1 MCRLINSDVRESFAA
16 KLRNK
21 SLWAFCRVLPS
32 ENTLLSVH
40 TLQSVHKNPRGYP
53 VRFQQWF
60 LLQEVRTN
68 RKSVRMSVLGGTPA
82 PREHHARFNNSMRS
96 YTDWETHR
104 QSVIRTSER
113 NRTSAPTG
121 VRFEQHW
128 FSLNTHRRYAGS
140 YFYFC
145 GSFSFPLISTL
156 ASWHARSTNTD
167 PAETYVHISNRK
179 LRLKNSIRNKCLR
192 MVVQYYIFL

>member
-1 MCRLINSDVRESFAA
+1 MCRLVNRVLRESFAA
-16 KLRNK
+16 KLRNN
-21 SLWAFCRVLPS
+21 SPERSAENCRVK
-32 ENTLLSVH
+32 TLCRAF
-40 TLQSVHKNPRGYP
+40 TRTPREFP

-60 LLQEVRTN
+60 LLQELRTN
-68 RKSVRMSVLGGTPA
+68 RKSVRTSVLGGTPA

-156 ASWHARSTNTD
+156 ASCARGPQTLVLLK
-167 PAETYVHISNRK
+167 PMFTYDTESCV
-179 LRLKNSIRNKCLR
+179 
-192 MVVQYYIFL
+192 